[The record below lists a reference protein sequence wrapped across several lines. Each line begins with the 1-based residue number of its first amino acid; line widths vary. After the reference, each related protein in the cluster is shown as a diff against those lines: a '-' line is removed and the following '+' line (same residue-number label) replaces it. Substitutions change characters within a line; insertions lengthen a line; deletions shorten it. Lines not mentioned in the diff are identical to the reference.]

1 MRWKPTWGAAPSSAA
16 SLHTLPK
23 GPSGCQSVSRATM
36 GTHQAGDIVLGRF
49 RLDRPLA
56 SGAMGDVWAGT
67 ETASGRAVAVK
78 LATGDGVL
86 RADREAEV
94 LAGLDHPGVVGF
106 VAGGE
111 DGDAHVLVME
121 LLDGVPLSTHIGGAP
136 PDVGEALDLAAQL
149 ADALVH
155 VHERGVV
162 HRDVKASN
170 AIVVRRGGRLH
181 AVLIDFGLGLT
192 QGSARVSVDNLVIG
206 STHTMPPEQVQGG
219 KARAPGDVYSLGAV
233 AFRMVCGRYPYH
245 ASSAVQ
251 VLAMHAHAAVPTLAQ
266 RARRPV
272 KVPRGLEGLL
282 QQMLAKDPGQ
292 RPTASEVSDRLGA
305 LAAVPRDRWVQVE
318 PENAEPMSEPPLPPP
333 PTRDR
338 RPMVLAAAASVL
350 FALAAA
356 WWFVA

>member
-1 MRWKPTWGAAPSSAA
+1 
-16 SLHTLPK
+16 
-23 GPSGCQSVSRATM
+23 M
-36 GTHQAGDIVLGRF
+36 GTHQAGDILLGRF

-67 ETASGRAVAVK
+67 EQASGQAVAIK
-78 LATGDGVL
+78 LAIGDGVL

-106 VAGGE
+106 VASGE

-121 LLDGVPLSTHIGGAP
+121 LLDGVPLSTHIAGAP
-136 PDVGEALDLAAQL
+136 PDVGEALELAVQL

-155 VHERGVV
+155 VHGRGVV

-170 AIVVRRGGRLH
+170 AIVVRRGGRPH

-192 QGSARVSVDNLVIG
+192 ARSARVSVDNLVLG
-206 STHTMPPEQVQGG
+206 STHTMPPEQVQGQ
-219 KARAPGDVYSLGAV
+219 KAGPPGDVYSLAAV
-233 AFRMVCGRYPYH
+233 VFRMVCGRYPYH

-251 VLAMHAHAAVPTLAQ
+251 VLAMHAHAAIPTLAQ

-282 QQMLAKDPGQ
+282 QQMLAKDPEQ
-292 RPTASEVSDRLGA
+292 RPTAAEVSDRLGA
-305 LAAVPRDRWVQVE
+305 LAAVPRDRWVEVT
-318 PENAEPMSEPPLPPP
+318 PEHAEPMSEPPLPPAP
-333 PTRDR
+333 ARDR
-338 RPMVLAAAASVL
+338 RPLVFAVAALVVLVVV
-350 FALAAA
+350 AA
-356 WWFVA
+356 WWFAG